1 MRTTVNSRNLELTE
15 DLRAQID
22 RKLHRLE
29 RITHP
34 EADATVEL
42 IVHASRA
49 AETSHVAEVSLV
61 NNGTVIRSVGTG
73 PSMSAALDS
82 LVDRLERQVVRA
94 RERPRSV
101 RDRAEEGLQGERSAP
116 PETLE
121 SEPEGEES
129 GGPQVVEIKRY
140 DMTPMFEEDA
150 ILRMDELG
158 HAFFVFLNAETDR
171 IGVVYRRRDGAY
183 GMIDPVVEP
192 SGGPAEGLGADQS
205 ASVGRASRAT
215 TVTINKTK

>member
-1 MRTTVNSRNLELTE
+1 MRTTVNSRNLELT
-15 DLRAQID
+15 DALRSQID
-22 RKLHRLE
+22 RKLHRIE

-61 NNGTVIRSVGTG
+61 NNGTVIRSVGAGST
-73 PSMSAALDS
+73 MQAAIDNLM
-82 LVDRLERQVVRA
+82 DRLERQVVRS

-101 RDRAEEGLQGERSAP
+101 RDRAEEGLQDRSAA
-116 PETLE
+116 EGASGEDEL
-121 SEPEGEES
+121 EPEAARAPE
-129 GGPQVVEIKRY
+129 VVEIKRY

-150 ILRMDELG
+150 IVRMEELG

-171 IGVVYRRRDGAY
+171 IGVVYRRGDGGY
-183 GMIDPVVEP
+183 GMIDPVVAR
-192 SGGPAEGLGADQS
+192 S
-205 ASVGRASRAT
+205 GRAS
-215 TVTINKTK
+215 

>member
-1 MRTTVNSRNLELTE
+1 MRTTVNSRNLELT
-15 DLRAQID
+15 DALRAQID

-34 EADATVEL
+34 DADATVEL

-61 NNGTVIRSVGTG
+61 NNGTVIRSVGAG
-73 PSMSAALDS
+73 PSMTAALDN

-101 RDRAEEGLQGERSAP
+101 RDRAEEELQDRSEAAEAP
-116 PETLE
+116 LPE
-121 SEPEGEES
+121 SETEAAES
-129 GGPQVVEIKRY
+129 GVPQVVEIKRY

-171 IGVVYRRRDGAY
+171 IGVVYRRGDGSY
-183 GMIDPVVEP
+183 GMIDPVVGR
-192 SGGPAEGLGADQS
+192 S
-205 ASVGRASRAT
+205 GRAS
-215 TVTINKTK
+215 

>member
-15 DLRAQID
+15 ALRGQID
-22 RKLHRLE
+22 RKLRRLE

-34 EADATVEL
+34 DAAATIEL
-42 IVHASRA
+42 FVHASRA

-61 NNGTVIRSVGTG
+61 NNGSVIRSVGAGAT
-73 PSMSAALDS
+73 MSAALDN

-101 RDRAEEGLQGERSAP
+101 RDRAEEVQSRGVAV
-116 PETLE
+116 
-121 SEPEGEES
+121 EES
-129 GGPQVVEIKRY
+129 MPAAETTARPEVVEIKRY

-150 ILRMDELG
+150 ILRMQELG

-171 IGVVYRRRDGAY
+171 IGVVYRRGDGSF
-183 GMIDPVVEP
+183 GMIDPVVDR
-192 SGGPAEGLGADQS
+192 S
-205 ASVGRASRAT
+205 GRAS
-215 TVTINKTK
+215 

>member
-15 DLRAQID
+15 ALRGQID
-22 RKLHRLE
+22 RKLRRLE

-34 EADATVEL
+34 DAAATIEL
-42 IVHASRA
+42 FVHASRA

-61 NNGTVIRSVGTG
+61 NNGSVIRSVGAG
-73 PSMSAALDS
+73 ASMSAALDN

-101 RDRAEEGLQGERSAP
+101 RDRAEELQSREVAV
-116 PETLE
+116 
-121 SEPEGEES
+121 EES
-129 GGPQVVEIKRY
+129 MPPAEAPTRPEVVEIKRY

-150 ILRMDELG
+150 ILRMQELG

-171 IGVVYRRRDGAY
+171 IGVVYRRGDGSF
-183 GMIDPVVEP
+183 GMIDPVVDR
-192 SGGPAEGLGADQS
+192 S
-205 ASVGRASRAT
+205 GRAS
-215 TVTINKTK
+215 

>member
-1 MRTTVNSRNLELTE
+1 MRTTVNSRNLELT
-15 DLRAQID
+15 DALRRQID

-34 EADATVEL
+34 DADATVEL

-61 NNGTVIRSVGTG
+61 NNGTVIRSVGAGST
-73 PSMSAALDS
+73 MHAAIDN

-101 RDRAEEGLQGERSAP
+101 RDRAEEGLHERSGSAEAP
-116 PETLE
+116 LQ
-121 SEPEGEES
+121 
-129 GGPQVVEIKRY
+129 GGPEDEGSGSPEVVEIKRY

-150 ILRMDELG
+150 IMRMEELG

-171 IGVVYRRRDGAY
+171 IGVVYRRGDGGY
-183 GMIDPVVEP
+183 GMIDPVVDR
-192 SGGPAEGLGADQS
+192 S
-205 ASVGRASRAT
+205 GRAS
-215 TVTINKTK
+215 

>member
-1 MRTTVNSRNLELTE
+1 SRNFELT
-15 DLRAQID
+15 DSLRGQID
-22 RKLHRLE
+22 RKLQRLE

-34 EADATVEL
+34 DADATVEL

-61 NNGTVIRSVGTG
+61 NNGTVIRSVGAG
-73 PSMSAALDS
+73 PSMTAALDN

-101 RDRAEEGLQGERSAP
+101 RARAEGIEDQRSASS
-116 PETLE
+116 ETTDG
-121 SEPEGEES
+121 EPEGEES
-129 GGPQVVEIKRY
+129 GIPRVVEIKRY

-150 ILRMDELG
+150 ILRVAERD

-171 IGVVYRRRDGAY
+171 IGVVYRRGDGSY
-183 GMIDPVVEP
+183 GMIDPVVERP
-192 SGGPAEGLGADQS
+192 
-205 ASVGRASRAT
+205 GR
-215 TVTINKTK
+215 

>member
-15 DLRAQID
+15 ALRAQID
-22 RKLHRLE
+22 RKLQRLE

-34 EADATVEL
+34 DADATVEL

-61 NNGTVIRSVGTG
+61 NNGTVIRSVGAG
-73 PSMSAALDS
+73 PSMTAALDN
-82 LVDRLERQVVRA
+82 LVDRLERQVIRA

-101 RDRAEEGLQGERSAP
+101 RDRAEELQDQRSAS
-116 PETLE
+116 PETPDGA
-121 SEPEGEES
+121 SEGEES
-129 GGPQVVEIKRY
+129 EIPRVVEIKRY

-171 IGVVYRRRDGAY
+171 IGVVYRRGDGSY
-183 GMIDPVVEP
+183 GMIDPVVER
-192 SGGPAEGLGADQS
+192 S
-205 ASVGRASRAT
+205 GRAS
-215 TVTINKTK
+215 

>member
-1 MRTTVNSRNLELTE
+1 MRTTVNSRNLELT
-15 DLRAQID
+15 DALRAQID

-34 EADATVEL
+34 DADATVEL

-73 PSMSAALDS
+73 PSMTAALDN

-101 RDRAEEGLQGERSAP
+101 RDRAEGELQDRSGPEETPSAAGEA
-116 PETLE
+116 ET
-121 SEPEGEES
+121 EES
-129 GGPQVVEIKRY
+129 SVPRVVEIKRY

-150 ILRMDELG
+150 IVRMDELG

-171 IGVVYRRRDGAY
+171 IGVVYRRGDGSY
-183 GMIDPVVEP
+183 GMIDPVVER
-192 SGGPAEGLGADQS
+192 S
-205 ASVGRASRAT
+205 GRAS
-215 TVTINKTK
+215 

>member
-1 MRTTVNSRNLELTE
+1 MRTTVNSRNFELT
-15 DLRAQID
+15 DSLRGQID
-22 RKLHRLE
+22 RKLQRLE

-34 EADATVEL
+34 DADATVEL

-61 NNGTVIRSVGTG
+61 NNGTVIRSVGAG
-73 PSMSAALDS
+73 PSMTAALDN

-101 RDRAEEGLQGERSAP
+101 RDRAEELEDQRSASS
-116 PETLE
+116 ETTDGD
-121 SEPEGEES
+121 PEGEES
-129 GGPQVVEIKRY
+129 GIPRVVEIKRY

-171 IGVVYRRRDGAY
+171 IGVVYRRGDGSY
-183 GMIDPVVEP
+183 GMIDPVVER
-192 SGGPAEGLGADQS
+192 S
-205 ASVGRASRAT
+205 GRAS
-215 TVTINKTK
+215 

>member
-1 MRTTVNSRNLELTE
+1 MRTTVNSRNVELT
-15 DLRAQID
+15 DALRAQID
-22 RKLHRLE
+22 RKLHRLD

-34 EADATVEL
+34 DADATVEL

-61 NNGTVIRSVGTG
+61 NNGTVIRSVGAG
-73 PSMSAALDS
+73 PSMTAALDN

-101 RDRAEEGLQGERSAP
+101 RDRAEEEHQDRSAP
-116 PETLE
+116 
-121 SEPEGEES
+121 EES
-129 GGPQVVEIKRY
+129 PVSDSEAEAEGSGAPRVVEIKRY

-150 ILRMDELG
+150 IVRMDELG

-171 IGVVYRRRDGAY
+171 IGVVYRRADGAY
-183 GMIDPVVEP
+183 GMIDPVVER
-192 SGGPAEGLGADQS
+192 S
-205 ASVGRASRAT
+205 GRAS
-215 TVTINKTK
+215 

>member
-1 MRTTVNSRNLELTE
+1 MRTTVNSRNLELT
-15 DLRAQID
+15 DALRRQID

-34 EADATVEL
+34 DADATVEL

-61 NNGTVIRSVGTG
+61 NNGTVIRSVGAGST
-73 PSMSAALDS
+73 MHAAIYN

-101 RDRAEEGLQGERSAP
+101 RDRAEEELHERSGP
-116 PETLE
+116 TETPVQGGPED
-121 SEPEGEES
+121 EES
-129 GGPQVVEIKRY
+129 GTPEVVEIKRY

-150 ILRMDELG
+150 ILRMEELG

-171 IGVVYRRRDGAY
+171 IGVVAPRGDGGY
-183 GMIDPVVEP
+183 GMIDPVDDR
-192 SGGPAEGLGADQS
+192 S
-205 ASVGRASRAT
+205 GRAS
-215 TVTINKTK
+215 